1 MTAADEGNQLL
12 EGLRVVD
19 VAAEPAAMTGRIL
32 ADLGA
37 CVVRPEPPDGDPL
50 RAATPLGPDGVS
62 LRFVAWSAG
71 KLTLPI
77 SGRDDPSLRRL
88 LHECDVVV
96 ITSGWPGTLDLDRS
110 MAPNA
115 AWVAVTPF
123 GLDGP
128 RADWRASDLGIMAS
142 TGNLFCTGDADRPP
156 VRSTEPAGYAHGGV
170 EAAIAVLTALA
181 STRPQL
187 VDVSFQ
193 EAAMVASLGGAGR
206 ALRAGSGGQRAGAN
220 IGGTREVWPCR
231 DGYVSFGLRG
241 GKARQANLETI
252 TRLVVEAG
260 MGTPALTERNWADFD
275 NARTPPDELAAISA
289 PIAAY
294 FARHSMA
301 ELYEIACTTTLMLA
315 PVNSP
320 QQLVESAQLADRRF
334 FGALGATRSLPLRF
348 VKTTSLDGSL
358 DEPGAR
364 APATE
369 LENSPRTRTNE
380 NGPRWP
386 DSPDRQSPFGWAH
399 DRLER
404 TAGVAP
410 EGRTVAIGDGAWA
423 GTRILELGSG
433 AAGPIATRYFAEHG
447 AMVVRIESSSRPD
460 FLRVYGL
467 RPGNPC
473 GLDGAELFDSLNPQ
487 KLSVTM
493 NLKHDDGVRLFR
505 RLVSW
510 ADAVAENFAPR
521 ALRRLGLSYE
531 ELAVEKP
538 DLVMVSSCIMGQ
550 TGPHRDYPGFGG
562 QGSALAGYNFLTG
575 WPDREPVGPFGTI
588 TDSLSPRFTATALAA
603 GLLYR
608 WRTGKGVHLDLSQ
621 VECAIYTL
629 APWMLDYDVNGR
641 TGQRMGNRSERYVPH
656 GVFPTLGE
664 DRWVAIACTDDD
676 MWSRLADALG
686 ISAEGRDHVEGR
698 LADVDEIEECIA
710 AYTSGLTADEV
721 ARALQDIGVE
731 AVPVAD
737 LIDARSD
744 PSLLHRGHFVDLVHP
759 CMGPSTY
766 ERNGFRL
773 ADTRAGFDSP
783 SPLLG
788 QHTNDVLSHVLGVT
802 EAELEQLRSDGALS

>member
-1 MTAADEGNQLL
+1 MTAAGEGNQLL

-37 CVVRPEPPDGDPL
+37 CVVRPELPDGDPL
-50 RAATPLGPDGVS
+50 RAASPLGPDGDS

-71 KLTLPI
+71 KLILSI
-77 SGRDDPSLRRL
+77 SGRDDPSLRRFL
-88 LHECDVVV
+88 RECDVVV
-96 ITSGWPGTLDLDRS
+96 ITPGWPGTLKIDRS
-110 MAPNA
+110 MAPNT

-142 TGNLFCTGDADRPP
+142 TGNMFCTGDADRPP
-156 VRSTEPAGYAHGGV
+156 VRSTEPAGYAHGAV

-181 STRPQL
+181 SGRPQL
-187 VDVSFQ
+187 VDVSLQ

-206 ALRAGSGGQRAGAN
+206 ALRMGHGGQRAGAN

-252 TRLVVEAG
+252 TRLVDEEG
-260 MGTPALTERNWADFD
+260 LGTPALRERNWAEFD
-275 NARTPPDELAAISA
+275 NARTSPEELAAISA

-301 ELYEIACTTTLMLA
+301 ELYDIACTRVLMLA

-320 QQLVESAQLADRRF
+320 EQLVESAQLADRRF
-334 FGALGATRSLPLRF
+334 FGALGAARWFPLRF
-348 VKTTSLDGSL
+348 VKTTSPDESL

-364 APATE
+364 ALITE
-369 LENSPRTRTNE
+369 LRNSLQTRTNE
-380 NGPRWP
+380 SGWP
-386 DSPDRQSPFGWAH
+386 VLPNRQSPFRWAH
-399 DRLER
+399 ARLGR
-404 TAGVAP
+404 TVGVAP
-410 EGRTVAIGDGAWA
+410 EGRQVAIGDGAWA

-447 AMVVRIESSSRPD
+447 ATVIRIESSLRPD

-487 KLSVTM
+487 KMSVTI
-493 NLKHDDGVRLFR
+493 NLKHDEGVRLFK

-510 ADAVAENFAPR
+510 ADAVAENFAPT
-521 ALRRLGLSYE
+521 ALRRLGLSYD

-550 TGPHRDYPGFGG
+550 TGPHRNYPGFGG

-608 WRTGKGVHLDLSQ
+608 WRTGNGVHLDLSQ

-629 APWMLDYDVNGR
+629 APWVLDYDVNGR
-641 TGQRMGNRSERYVPH
+641 TTQRMGNRSERYAPH

-686 ISAEGRDHVEGR
+686 IGAEGWDHVEGR
-698 LADVDEIEECIA
+698 LADVEEIEECLA
-710 AYTSGLTADEV
+710 AYTRGLTADEV
-721 ARALQDIGVE
+721 RAS
-731 AVPVAD
+731 AP
-737 LIDARSD
+737 
-744 PSLLHRGHFVDLVHP
+744 
-759 CMGPSTY
+759 GPWS
-766 ERNGFRL
+766 
-773 ADTRAGFDSP
+773 
-783 SPLLG
+783 
-788 QHTNDVLSHVLGVT
+788 
-802 EAELEQLRSDGALS
+802 